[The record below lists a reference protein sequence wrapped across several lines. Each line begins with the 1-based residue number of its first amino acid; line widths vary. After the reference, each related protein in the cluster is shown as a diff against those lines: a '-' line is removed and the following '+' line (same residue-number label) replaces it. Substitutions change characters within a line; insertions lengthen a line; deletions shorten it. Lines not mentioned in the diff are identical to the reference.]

1 MTVLWPL
8 QAEFGERVGYLN
20 EYSNA
25 NPSEAKVDDLDTTV
39 LTLSQRLVL
48 VGLRQDKEMWAKLD
62 SRRSRRANRRAAST
76 VQTAI
81 INLLDGTRLPGA
93 LSMQERTA
101 VNMAMQ
107 SELKEV
113 VGFSPLDATGAEI
126 THAQVSPARHQ
137 SCVRTQ
143 PMPSNRGGLQG
154 LRGQLRARVCVCV
167 CV

>member
-1 MTVLWPL
+1 MFWPL

-25 NPSEAKVDDLDTTV
+25 NPSEAKVDDLAEDTTA

-62 SRRSRRANRRAAST
+62 SRRSRRAAST

-81 INLLDGTRLPGA
+81 INLLDGTRLPGT
-93 LSMQERTA
+93 LSMQVRTA
-101 VNMAMQ
+101 VNTAMQ

-137 SCVRTQ
+137 SCVRTE
-143 PMPSNRGGLQG
+143 PMHAFESRRVAGLAWPAA
-154 LRGQLRARVCVCV
+154 RAPVCVCV
-167 CV
+167 